1 MMPMR
6 HCPGTTTPGQF
17 GPTSRVRAPRI
28 ARFARA
34 MSSAGMPSVMQQT
47 SSRSA
52 SAASR
57 IASAA
62 PGGGTN
68 TTEAF
73 APVSRTASPTVS
85 KIGRPSMRV
94 PPLPGWTPAT
104 TAVPYSSESF
114 VWNWPIRPMPWTRT
128 RVCLPARIAT
138 SLPPRGRD
146 RPLRGLA
153 ERLGR
158 RDVEPRRGQDLPT
171 LGGVRALEAHHE
183 RHLETEVAGRGHDA
197 LGDQVA
203 AHDAA
208 ENIHQDGADV
218 RIAKDQLER
227 LLHLLLV
234 RPAAGVE
241 EVRRTPA
248 AERDHVERRHRE
260 ARAVH
265 HAADVAFQPDVREV
279 DLLGRALPRVLLLGV
294 PERRDVGVPVER
306 VVVEVELA
314 VEREELP
321 LLRDDERVDLDQRA
335 IFLDEQAVAPAQ
347 EGVEPRALLR
357 VELECTR
364 DLPDLVAL
372 ERDHRVDEFGV
383 DALGR
388 LRGDLF
394 DVHAARGGCDHREAL
409 RGAVERQR
417 EIELA
422 RDLRA

>member
-34 MSSAGMPSVMQQT
+34 MSSAGMPSVMTQT
-47 SSRSA
+47 SSRFA

-104 TAVPYSSESF
+104 TAVPYSSESL
-114 VWNWPIRPMPWTRT
+114 VWNWPIRPMPWTSR

-138 SLPPRGRD
+138 SSPPRGRD
-146 RPLRGLA
+146 GPLRRLA

-158 RDVEPRRGQDLPT
+158 RDVEPGLFEDST
-171 LGGVRALEAHHE
+171 ALGGVRALETHHE
-183 RHLETEVAGRGHDA
+183 RHLQAEVAGCRHHA

-208 ENIHQDGADV
+208 EDVHQDGADV
-218 RIAKDQLER
+218 RVAEDELER

-234 RPAAGVE
+234 RTPAGVE

-248 AERDHVERRHRE
+248 AEGDHVESRHRE

-265 HAADVAFQPDVREV
+265 HAADVAVEPDVREV
-279 DLLGRALPRVLLLGV
+279 DLLGRALARVLLLGV
-294 PERRDVGVPVER
+294 AERRDVRVP
-306 VVVEVELA
+306 
-314 VEREELP
+314 
-321 LLRDDERVDLDQRA
+321 
-335 IFLDEQAVAPAQ
+335 
-347 EGVEPRALLR
+347 
-357 VELECTR
+357 
-364 DLPDLVAL
+364 
-372 ERDHRVDEFGV
+372 
-383 DALGR
+383 
-388 LRGDLF
+388 
-394 DVHAARGGCDHREAL
+394 
-409 RGAVERQR
+409 
-417 EIELA
+417 
-422 RDLRA
+422 